1 MDAGQTIHIISQL
14 SLGAIVTFLAIL
26 LWPKT
31 RDAAW
36 MLVIVGTIV
45 TYIEIVYSILNSF
58 GIGGEGFLHIG
69 TVPLITF
76 LLPIVRMVFFI
87 AAFVIMVIRQSRQ
100 S

>member
-58 GIGGEGFLHIG
+58 GIGGEDFLHIG
-69 TVPLITF
+69 TVSLIAF
-76 LLPIVRMVFFI
+76 ILPILRMVFFI
-87 AAFVIMVIRQSRQ
+87 AAFLIMVIRQSRQ